1 MVPDKV
7 EKLLQRAQQAIAQ
20 RDWDKAKQ
28 VYLLALGLKSDLPDI
43 HYGLAA
49 VFFHLGE
56 YTSAAHHFREV
67 TRLEPA
73 RASAYINLG
82 AVLNLLQ
89 QYDDAITT
97 LRKAI
102 QLDPQKVD
110 AFYNLGLVYRRK
122 GQPDMAITAYKEAIR
137 LNPRMADAQF
147 NLANIYL
154 DKQQYRQ
161 AVMHYEQ
168 ALQIRPGWDRALSG
182 LEQAKEALSGN
193 KARAASE
200 AAPEASTARAGS
212 ANSLNR
218 MADPAVHGA
227 FLAMLHQATV
237 ESEEGGRLL
246 QKILLEEIDPAI
258 KELASVLLHTQGSRG
273 ELDACLGRFE
283 MALQHLRNTHE
294 VLHKH
299 EVRMVELGENFP
311 GS

>member
-7 EKLLQRAQQAIAQ
+7 EKLLRRAQQAIAQ

-49 VFFHLGE
+49 VFFQLGE

-67 TRLEPA
+67 TRLEPT
-73 RASAYINLG
+73 RASAFINLG

-89 QYDDAITT
+89 QYDEAITT
-97 LRKAI
+97 LRRAI

-110 AFYNLGLVYRRK
+110 SFYNLGLVYRRK
-122 GQPDMAITAYKEAIR
+122 GQPDMAITAYKEALR
-137 LNPRMADAQF
+137 LNPRMAEAQL
-147 NLANIYL
+147 NLGNIYL
-154 DKQQYRQ
+154 DKEQYRQ
-161 AVMHYEQ
+161 ATLHYEQ

-182 LEQAKEALSGN
+182 LEQAREALTGN
-193 KARAASE
+193 KPQAASG
-200 AAPEASTARAGS
+200 AGS
-212 ANSLNR
+212 ETGPAHGAPANNLNR
-218 MADPAVHGA
+218 MADPAIHGA
-227 FLAMLHQATV
+227 FLGTLHQVTV

-258 KELASVLLHTQGSRG
+258 KELANVLLHTHRSRG

-283 MALQHLRNTHE
+283 SALQHLRNTHQ
-294 VLHKH
+294 VLKRH
-299 EVRMVELGENFP
+299 EVRLVELGENFP
-311 GS
+311 VS